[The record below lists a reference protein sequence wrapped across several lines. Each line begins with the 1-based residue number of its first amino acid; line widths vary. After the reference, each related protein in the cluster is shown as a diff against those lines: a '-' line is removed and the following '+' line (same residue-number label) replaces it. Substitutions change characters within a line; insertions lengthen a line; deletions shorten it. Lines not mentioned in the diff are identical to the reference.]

1 MSDPDQEE
9 MRRKRLARLSAMS
22 GGGGGGSP
30 VLAEKDKTSPAA
42 METEVAVVVA
52 ARQTSLEFDS
62 GIENMEV
69 EASQVSSP
77 TKRNRTS
84 SSANYES
91 SPEQI
96 LSSLQ
101 RVLSI
106 SLPGSEPGTPPGSLS
121 CPQASSLT
129 SLLSP
134 SDLVGPLL
142 AEVSSQQAP
151 AVAVKYLVTAATR
164 LGQEESLCGKRSLVP
179 PLSSVLSS
187 ARAQIVLSLS
197 QVLRSQPSTAQ
208 SVHLTII

>member
-30 VLAEKDKTSPAA
+30 VLAEKDKTTTSPAA
-42 METEVAVVVA
+42 METEVAAVVVG
-52 ARQTSLEFDS
+52 RQTSLEFDS

-101 RVLSI
+101 RVLSV

-129 SLLSP
+129 SLVSP

-142 AEVSSQQAP
+142 AEVSSQQCVVRDKAG
-151 AVAVKYLVTAATR
+151 R
-164 LGQEESLCGKRSLVP
+164 GE
-179 PLSSVLSS
+179 
-187 ARAQIVLSLS
+187 RAEHQ
-197 QVLRSQPSTAQ
+197 R
-208 SVHLTII
+208 